1 MTVRKRLFWS
11 NILMILVPVIATTLI
26 GIFCVVL
33 IVMFLYSGTGIG
45 LNDRERF
52 DYTSMAFVELLE
64 KGLENG
70 TDLSAMEKLIDGNG
84 MKVMI
89 MRDGR
94 SVFHYGEE
102 WDNDSDLMAAVDSL
116 GADAFIVREG
126 RSLLVHNERIEG
138 CDYQICVF
146 GGSASR
152 DAESDMKILLF
163 AAVAVIF
170 LTILCSILLTNRFLI
185 RFVFRKIEG
194 PLDILIHGVHEIRDG
209 NLDYRIEY
217 DGQDEFLAVCED
229 FNEMAERLKTSVR
242 QIQRQERSRK
252 ELIAG
257 ISHDIRSPLTSI
269 IAYVEGLLDGIAR
282 TPEAQKNYLETIR
295 DKAGDLNRI
304 VSQLFLFSKM
314 ELGDYPEDPYEIRLD
329 ETIMEIVNALREE
342 YEKKGLSIFTETEPF
357 TLYADPIQIQ
367 RIVTNILDNSLKYKK
382 KEQGSVQI
390 FLRRTKNGCRLS
402 FADDG
407 PGVPKEALPHLF
419 EVFYRS
425 DPARHNPDQG
435 SGLGLAIAA
444 IERDYLEIDGFAVE
458 IVPDGVTGRQE
469 DIDKIRGLLA
479 QYRRLSGKKR
489 IPSEIKLGG
498 IRINTGTHR
507 VFSDGREIELKNKE
521 YELLLFLMLNADMVF
536 DRETLYERVWG
547 IDAMGDNATVA
558 VHINRLRE
566 KIEKNPA
573 DPQYIETVWGA
584 GYRFR
589 G

>member
-170 LTILCSILLTNRFLI
+170 LTILFSILLTNRFLI

-257 ISHDIRSPLTSI
+257 ISHDIQSPLTSI

-314 ELGDYPEDPYEIRLD
+314 ELGDYPEDPCEIRLD

-382 KEQGSVQI
+382 KEQGS
-390 FLRRTKNGCRLS
+390 
-402 FADDG
+402 
-407 PGVPKEALPHLF
+407 
-419 EVFYRS
+419 
-425 DPARHNPDQG
+425 
-435 SGLGLAIAA
+435 GLGLAIAA

-458 IVPDGVTGRQE
+458 IVPDGVTGRRE
-469 DIDKIRGLLA
+469 DIDKIRGLGLGADNYIEKPFSPGVLVARVKANLA

-584 GYRFR
+584 GYRFKV
-589 G
+589 